1 LKTILANM
9 QKVHNSDCTSSKI
22 IHPVTQPLS
31 KVVGVQLL
39 PYGGHHAIDF
49 WECVILQQNFGK

>member
-1 LKTILANM
+1 M